1 MIGLLRGR
9 IVSRQPPFLLLD
21 VNGVGYEVE
30 APMSTFYD
38 LPPGDGPV
46 TLYTHLMVRDD
57 AHTLFGFVR
66 ERDRTLFR
74 MLLKV
79 SGVGGKMALAILS
92 GMTADEFSLSV
103 QAGDVAALTRL
114 PGVGKKTAD
123 RIILELKGLLPAAP
137 GEAAAPVSEDAIS
150 ALVNLGYS
158 RKEAEKAVMG
168 ALADGVEDDLAALL
182 RHALHALNPAP

>member
-1 MIGLLRGR
+1 MIGRLEGR
-9 IVSRQPPFLLLD
+9 LHQLGPGEVIVEAG
-21 VNGVGYEVE
+21 GVGWLVQIGPRTYQ
-30 APMSTFYD
+30 D
-38 LPPGDGPV
+38 LVGRERA
-46 TLYTHLMVRDD
+46 TLWTHLVVRSD
-57 AHTLFGFVR
+57 ALTLFGFAGPD
-66 ERDRTLFR
+66 ELALFQR
-74 MLLKV
+74 LIGV
-79 SGVGGKMALAILS
+79 AGVGPRTALAVLS
-92 GMTADEFSLSV
+92 GMTPEQFLATVEEGNAASLRKV
-103 QAGDVAALTRL
+103 